1 MDLDRHSS
9 STPSSAGNSRRPI
22 SPCGMERKPLKRK
35 MQVVR
40 LCVVVLLFCVF
51 FILSSCRRHID
62 RVHPLPIRPISTR
75 PPSLFGSIV
84 VLSPVAFPTARSS
97 SGPIPVRFT
106 PLRSASFPRFPP
118 LSLFSLPF
126 ALRLYL
132 CPSVSAPPTG
142 PASVHFSAQPVP
154 HPRGGLP
161 SFGNLVHTAG
171 RGVLRVAAGRQSQAG
186 HQAQRQTV
194 HSGWTLCFI

>member
-40 LCVVVLLFCVF
+40 LCVVVVVLRFLY
-51 FILSSCRRHID
+51 FIFLQTAY
-62 RVHPLPIRPISTR
+62 RPSTSTAHSAYFHA
-75 PPSLFGSIV
+75 PSL
-84 VLSPVAFPTARSS
+84 
-97 SGPIPVRFT
+97 
-106 PLRSASFPRFPP
+106 PLRLHRRP
-118 LSLFSLPF
+118 LSCCISDCSVVFWPNLCLILALPF
-126 ALRLYL
+126 PLRLYL

-171 RGVLRVAAGRQSQAG
+171 RGVLRVAAGRQPQAG

-194 HSGWTLCFI
+194 HPGWTLCLFKSSKLTEMGSN